1 MVANR
6 LTPTCTHWGNY
17 RIESD
22 GAEILGVH
30 PYESDAD
37 PSPIGQSLL
46 NTLDPGTRIP
56 QPMVRQSYLFS
67 PEASATHL
75 RGREPFVAVSWDQAL
90 DLAAEALQRTRRNHG
105 NRAIYGGSY
114 GWGSAG
120 RFHHAQSQIHRF
132 LNGFG
137 GYTRSVNTY
146 STAAAEVI
154 MPHVLGI
161 PFMQLVFE
169 APTADDIS
177 EHCKTLLLFG
187 GAAMKNNQVNAG
199 GLGSHTARAQLEKIR
214 DAGVDIIN
222 ISPIR
227 GDAGDFLNARWLPI
241 RPGTDVALMLGMMHT
256 LFSEGLQDQA
266 FLDRY
271 TEGSQQFISYL
282 MGHFDGQEKNA
293 AWAESLTGIDVQTI
307 GSLARLLH
315 RDRSVVGISWSL
327 QRQEHGEQPYWAI
340 TALAAMLG
348 HIGLPGGGVAYGYGC
363 IHNMGFS
370 GRRVP
375 NFRLGA
381 LAQGRNP
388 VPDFIPVSRVA
399 EMLESPGESF
409 DYNGQ
414 RLAYPEIQLIY
425 WAGGNPFHHH
435 QDLNRLR
442 AAWAEPETVIV
453 NEAFWTATAR
463 HADIVFPVTTML
475 ERNDFGGGSNDAYL
489 SPMRQ
494 AVPPFRQARD
504 DYLVFS
510 ALAER
515 LGFATGF
522 TEGKSAEEWVE
533 ALYNSTCEN
542 AAAVGVSLP
551 NFAEFWA
558 GDQISMLEQLPSA
571 EYVLEKFRRDPDL
584 NRLATPSGKI
594 ELYSKTIADFAYP
607 DCAGYPRWFDKSE
620 SLLGERASEYPL
632 HLVSNQPRTRLHSQ
646 YDHGVTSR
654 AAKVNGREPMR
665 MHPRDAAA
673 RNIKSGDIVRLY
685 NDRGACLAGAVV
697 SDGLREG
704 VIELATGAWY
714 CPDDNGLELHGNPNV
729 LTRDVGTSSLAQGP
743 SAHSCLVEMERFDGS
758 VAEVSSFEQPRVV
771 NGIVE

>member
-1 MVANR
+1 MGNT

-22 GAEILGVH
+22 GRRILGVH
-30 PYESDAD
+30 PYTTDSD
-37 PSPIGQSLL
+37 PTPIGQSLL
-46 NTLDPGTRIP
+46 DALDPGTRIP
-56 QPMVRQSYLFS
+56 QPMVRQSYLLS

-75 RGREPFVAVSWDQAL
+75 RGREPFVAVSWEQAL
-90 DLAAEALQRTRRNHG
+90 DLAAQALQRARQNHG
-105 NRAIYGGSY
+105 NSAIYGGSY

-154 MPHVLGI
+154 VPHVLGI
-161 PFMQLVFE
+161 PFMQLVYE
-169 APTADDIS
+169 APTAEDIAA
-177 EHCKTLLLFG
+177 HCKTLLLFG

-199 GLGSHTARAQLEKIR
+199 GIGSHTARAQLEKIR
-214 DAGVDIIN
+214 DAGVEIIN
-222 ISPIR
+222 VSPIR
-227 GDAGDFLNARWLPI
+227 DDTGDFLDARWLPI

-256 LFSEGLQDQA
+256 LFSEGLHDQA
-266 FLDRY
+266 FLDQY
-271 TEGSQQFISYL
+271 TVGFQQFSSYL
-282 MGHFDGQEKNA
+282 MGHFDGQEKDV
-293 AWAESLTGIDVQTI
+293 AWAESLTGIDAQTI
-307 GSLARLLH
+307 TGLARQLH
-315 RDRSVVGISWSL
+315 RQRSVVGISWSL

-348 HIGLPGGGVAYGYGC
+348 DIGLPGGGVAYGYGC

-375 NFRLGA
+375 NYRLGS
-381 LAQGRNP
+381 LPQGRNL
-388 VPDFIPVSRVA
+388 VPDFIPVSRIA

-409 DYNGQ
+409 NYDGQ
-414 RLAYPEIQLIY
+414 QLNYPEIQLIY

-463 HADIVFPVTTML
+463 HADILFPVTTVL
-475 ERNDFGGGSNDAYL
+475 ERDDFGGGSSDAYL
-489 SPMRQ
+489 SPMPQ
-494 AVPPFRQARD
+494 AVAPFQQSRD
-504 DYLVFS
+504 DYQVFT
-510 ALAER
+510 ALSER
-515 LGFATGF
+515 LGFADSF
-522 TEGKSAEEWVE
+522 TEGKSGRDWVE
-533 ALYNSTCEN
+533 QLYNTTRDN
-542 AAAVGVSLP
+542 AATAGVSLP
-551 NFAEFWA
+551 GFADFWA
-558 GDQISMLEQLPSA
+558 GEQFSVLDQLPDAEYALEQ
-571 EYVLEKFRRDPDL
+571 FRRDPDV

-594 ELYSKTIADFAYP
+594 ELFSQTVADFGYP

-620 SLLGERASEYPL
+620 SLSSERASDYPL

-646 YDHGVTSR
+646 YDHGITSR
-654 AAKVNGREPMR
+654 QAKVNGREPVR
-665 MHPRDAAA
+665 IHPVDAAQ
-673 RNIKSGDIVRLY
+673 RNINEGDLVRLH
-685 NDRGACLAGAVV
+685 NKRGACLAGAVIC
-697 SDGLREG
+697 DGLRQG

-714 CPDDNGLELHGNPNV
+714 CPDENGLDLHGNPNV

-743 SAHSCLVEMERFDGS
+743 TAHSCLVEMELYERPAAQ
-758 VAEVSSFEQPRVV
+758 VTAFEQPAFA
-771 NGIVE
+771 NMTND